1 MHRLPALPLIAA
13 TALVCA
19 CATAAPQPPA
29 PASAARPDDE
39 VDALKER
46 LARVERRLAD
56 VDARLGLLLAQ
67 RAAKAPRAPTSV
79 STDEAVTRDLGPT
92 DLIVEDSPR
101 EEASLGARA
110 AGRSVDLGQRPRS
123 GSVDVEPEPT
133 GGAVE
138 AASDAA
144 DAVVIRMSGD
154 GAPSISESPPEGAG
168 PDELYTWG
176 QARLKAGRTIE
187 AITAFEEVEQRHPG
201 HELADNAAY
210 WIGWSHQSRGDH
222 RLALQVWERLP
233 LRYPKSAKVPDAM
246 FGMAVSREALGEP
259 AVAETLYEQLVRRF
273 PKAEKVREAKQALV
287 RLRPR

>member
-1 MHRLPALPLIAA
+1 M
-13 TALVCA
+13 TMVA
-19 CATAAPQPPA
+19 CATAPPVAPPSVA
-29 PASAARPDDE
+29 ASPDDD

-67 RAAKAPRAPTSV
+67 RAGRERRTPTAIASGV
-79 STDEAVTRDLGPT
+79 STDDAATRALGPSE
-92 DLIVEDSPR
+92 LIVEDAPR
-101 EEASLGARA
+101 EEASLGARVG
-110 AGRSVDLGQRPRS
+110 GRSVDLGPRPRS
-123 GSVDVEPEPT
+123 GSLDAELAPAP
-133 GGAVE
+133 ADRPE
-138 AASDAA
+138 AADSGEP
-144 DAVVIRMSGD
+144 VVIRMTGD
-154 GAPSISESPPEGAG
+154 GAATVAEGPPEGAG
-168 PDELYTWG
+168 PDEQYAWG
-176 QARLKAGRTIE
+176 QARLKEGRALE
-187 AITAFEEVEQRHPG
+187 AISAFEEVEQRSPG

-233 LRYPKSAKVPDAM
+233 LRYPKSAKVPDAL

-259 AVAETLYEQLVRRF
+259 AVAETLYEQVVRRF